1 MLRVR
6 FLVTALILLG
16 SILPARHAHSAAA
29 LERGAAITDPLALRE
44 LDHGPFGLARIVLPA
59 RSVDASLTNSQLF
72 ALPSMAPVRQALD
85 AEFERYVARHKTDL
99 PNETIGIGESYAFQL
114 FDRAQLYSPDT
125 RFVLSGIVNRM
136 DRAYLAEANC
146 GEIRL
151 IYRLTRTSAPAAG
164 DEAVS
169 PRLPMTLNVVMKA
182 KGDRAI
188 DADGAAITCAEIA
201 RRWLAAGDSTLT
213 GAELAAK
220 LTAKD
225 GPLAL
230 VGPENIDRIE
240 TNLQIAHVPK
250 SATRDFRTDYL
261 LKVFNYNAQTLAF
274 EHAPLENQIDR
285 DRLLADA
292 NLRREFKAWL
302 LDGKHFSELDRGTI
316 LIPEKFLA
324 MGAIAPTPVGFA
336 VSDLQPEFGLVQ
348 GDAAAAPP
356 VFAESDVVSALKK
369 AAEHGE
375 TLQNIRSVAGFERRL
390 NDVTCSGCH
399 QTRGIGGFH
408 FPGVDWMAANPNNST
423 IVPASPHFF
432 GDQIRRRD
440 ILTALRDGKR
450 PDYSRGFSSRPQLR
464 GHTELAGTEYDDGW
478 GAHCY
483 LRQPNASDNDR
494 SFRLWTC
501 AEGLACQPVGN
512 ASRMGMCF
520 VKPPGK

>member
-1 MLRVR
+1 MR

-16 SILPARHAHSAAA
+16 CILPARHAHSAAA
-29 LERGAAITDPLALRE
+29 LERGAAITDPPALRE
-44 LDHGPFGLARIVLPA
+44 LDHGPFGLARIMLPA
-59 RSVDASLTNSQLF
+59 GSADLPLTNSQLF
-72 ALPSMAPVRQALD
+72 ALPSMAPVRRALD
-85 AEFERYVARHKTDL
+85 DEFERYVARHKAEL
-99 PNETIGIGESYAFQL
+99 PNETIGVGDSYAFQL

-151 IYRLTRTSAPAAG
+151 LYRLTRISAPATG
-164 DEAVS
+164 EEATS
-169 PRLPMTLNVVMKA
+169 PRLPMTLNVVLKA
-182 KGDRAI
+182 KGDHAI
-188 DADGAAITCAEIA
+188 DAEGAAVTCAEIA

-213 GAELAAK
+213 GAELAAR

-240 TNLQIAHVPK
+240 TNLQIAHAPK

-261 LKVFNYNAQTLAF
+261 LKVFNYNAQAQAF
-274 EHAPLENQIDR
+274 EQTPMENQIDR
-285 DRLLADA
+285 DKILADE

-302 LDGKHFSELDRGTI
+302 LDGKHFGELDRGTI

-324 MGAIAPTPVGFA
+324 TSAIAPTPVGFA
-336 VSDLQPEFGLVQ
+336 ASDLQPEFGLVQ
-348 GDAAAAPP
+348 GDAATILP

-369 AAEHGE
+369 AAERGE

-440 ILTALRDGKR
+440 ILAALRDGKH

-464 GHTELAGTEYDDGW
+464 GNTELAGTEYDDGW